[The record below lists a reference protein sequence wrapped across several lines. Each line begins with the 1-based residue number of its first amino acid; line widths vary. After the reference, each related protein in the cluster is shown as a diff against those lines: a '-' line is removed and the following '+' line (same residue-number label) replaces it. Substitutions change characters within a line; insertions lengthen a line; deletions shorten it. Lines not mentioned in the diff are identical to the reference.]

1 MPRARRHSPAKQSPA
16 KQSPARPASSP
27 RRPSSA
33 RSRGASAASAAPPRY
48 SILLP
53 TYNERDN
60 LPLITWLLF
69 ESIDQASCDF
79 ELIVIDDNS
88 PDGTGAVAEQL
99 QRLYGAD
106 RLILAPRAGKLGL
119 GTAYVHG
126 LSRARG
132 EFIILMDADMSHHPK
147 FIAHFIAEQERT
159 GADIVT
165 GSRYIDGGGVHGWD
179 LRRKLTSRVANYL
192 AQVALQPGVSDLTGS
207 FRLYKR
213 GALAACVSR
222 TKSKGYTFQ
231 MEIIVRARELGYSVS
246 EVPITFVDRVYGVSK
261 LGNAEIVGYLKGL
274 WGLMWS

>member
-1 MPRARRHSPAKQSPA
+1 MPRASPART
-16 KQSPARPASSP
+16 SPARPESSP
-27 RRPSSA
+27 RSA
-33 RSRGASAASAAPPRY
+33 RSRGSASKASSSSTATPRY

-60 LPLITWLLF
+60 LPIITWLIF
-69 ESIDQASCDF
+69 ESLKEVKGCAF

-88 PDGTGAVAEQL
+88 PDGTGEVAAQL
-99 QRLYGAD
+99 QKVYGAD
-106 RLILAPRAGKLGL
+106 RLVLAPRAGKLGL

-126 LSRARG
+126 LSRAKG

-147 FIAHFIAEQERT
+147 FIKEFIKEQERT

-165 GSRYIDGGGVHGWD
+165 GSRYIDSGGVHGWD

-192 AQVALQPGVSDLTGS
+192 AQVALSPGVSDLTGS

-213 GALAACVSR
+213 NALAACVAR
-222 TKSKGYTFQ
+222 TKSKGYVFQ